1 MEQECVIFAEI
12 PHHVISRFVDPVPE
26 IQHHRLDPLRLFRR
40 QKIPVAGHQKGQW
53 REAEVRAVVVALDFF
68 AGQIKALLRIVI
80 PAI

>member
-26 IQHHRLDPLRLFRR
+26 IQHHRFDPLRLFRC
-40 QKIPVAGHQKGQW
+40 QKIPVAGHQEGKW
-53 REAEVRAVVVALDFF
+53 REAEVRAVVVALDLF

-80 PAI
+80 PAL